1 MSERR
6 SSGQGQSTLGYLFGE
21 SDELGKKDND
31 QYKVSSISGGGP
43 SSLGYLFGSNALEQQ
58 RSQESKLSTRS
69 VCVPPYGTD
78 DVKEN
83 SPDKPLGPP
92 SKDDDH
98 NSLPL
103 DTSYVYHKVDGEN
116 TKDFLMTGRPSIRV
130 TSVPGGDS
138 SVGYLF
144 GDK

>member
-31 QYKVSSISGGGP
+31 QSKVSSISGGGP

-58 RSQESKLSTRS
+58 SSQESKLSSTRP

-83 SPDKPLGPP
+83 SQEKRLCPP

-98 NSLPL
+98 NSV
-103 DTSYVYHKVDGEN
+103 DTSFVYHKVDGEN
-116 TKDFLMTGRPSIRV
+116 SKDFLMTGRPSIRV